1 MTLLMVILQDASRVV
16 PRAML
21 ESHFLG
27 GALGAVFLASF
38 LLKVTDVQGALEDD
52 SGYPFLFVFEQ
63 SFGPTAARGLATI
76 VVGLLFAGTVSYN
89 LSSSRQV
96 WAVSPYLQAEW
107 MNIPADESS
116 SLATTAFLSR
126 RGSPRSIRK
135 QTSPETLPS

>member
-1 MTLLMVILQDASRVV
+1 MTISQDASRVV

-27 GALGAVFLASF
+27 GGLGAVFLASF
-38 LLKVTDVQGALEDD
+38 LLKLTDLQAALEHD

-63 SFGPTAARGLATI
+63 NFSPSAVKGLATI

-96 WAVSPYLQAEW
+96 WAVSLYDRAKR
-107 MNIPADESS
+107 MNTQADESS
-116 SLATTAFLSR
+116 SLATEASLSL
-126 RGSPRSIRK
+126 RGLLQSIRK
-135 QTSPETLPS
+135 QGSPETLLS